1 MRDETTDKAGEA
13 WRPGDRTQMTSFELY
28 MSSKVDTGFGN
39 VNFNVSIEVKT
50 HKITYDMMYFSP
62 APAVSPSRRSVTPP

>member
-28 MSSKVDTGFGN
+28 ISSKVDTGSSN

-50 HKITYDMMYFSP
+50 HKITYDMYNVLLP
-62 APAVSPSRRSVTPP
+62 RPRCVPGLGGV